1 LWFGLSVFLFFFQ
14 SYISRVDNSKR
25 GRAVGMNVI
34 FTSRM
39 GGNRDGFAVFVLHGD
54 CEGIN
59 INNVKDE
66 IHAE

>member
-1 LWFGLSVFLFFFQ
+1 
-14 SYISRVDNSKR
+14 
-25 GRAVGMNVI
+25 MNVI